1 MLRRITR
8 YVAAFWMG
16 VAAATSAAQQLKSAD
31 PTFDVASV
39 RPNNFSAD
47 GRSHIYSSSSSGNFR
62 AINVPI
68 KALLLQAYA
77 LPETQILG
85 VPGKVGASM
94 FDIDAKVIPEF
105 DAQLKLLNE
114 EERRARKRLL
124 LQALL
129 ADRFHL
135 VCHKETRLLPVY
147 ALVTTQ
153 SGVKLVPSKS
163 NGLLIN
169 GSYGKL
175 SAQGLTSE
183 GLARELAKIV
193 GRPVLDETKADGRF
207 DITLLW
213 TPDEGSTRANAAASA
228 DPPPSIYTAVQ
239 EQLGL
244 KLEPRKGPV
253 EVLVIDHL
261 ELPTEN

>member
-1 MLRRITR
+1 MTR
-8 YVAAFWMG
+8 LTGYPMRWLVTVCFAVGACT
-16 VAAATSAAQQLKSAD
+16 AQSQSSAS
-31 PTFDVASV
+31 PSFDVASV
-39 RPNNFSAD
+39 RPNNSSKD
-47 GRSHIYSSSSSGNFR
+47 GRSHIYSSSNSGNFR

-77 LPETQILG
+77 LPETQVLG
-85 VPGKVGASM
+85 VPSNVGSGM
-94 FDIDAKVIPEF
+94 FDIEAKVTPEF
-105 DAQLKLLNE
+105 DEQLKLLNE
-114 EERRARKRLL
+114 EERKTQKRQM

-129 ADRFHL
+129 ADRFYL
-135 VCHKETRLLPVY
+135 VCHKETRQLPIY
-147 ALVTTQ
+147 ALVTAQ
-153 SGVKLVPSKS
+153 GGVKLAPSKS

-169 GSYGKL
+169 SSYGKL

-193 GRPVLDETKADGRF
+193 GRPVVDEIKATGRF

-213 TPDEGSTRANAAASA
+213 TPDEGPRSNAVPSA

-239 EQLGL
+239 EQLGV

-253 EVLVIDHL
+253 EVLVVDRL
-261 ELPTEN
+261 DLPTEN